1 MARSKFNINISAS
14 AKKKRTLNGITFSSD
29 LEYKYYV
36 YLLEQQ
42 EKGIVKSII
51 TQPKFELQPKYT
63 KDGKNIRAIF
73 YIADFEVEYTN
84 GEIIIYDTKG
94 MPTPEFKI
102 KEKIFNYIFPDKVLS
117 VINYSKIDGG
127 WVELSVINKGRKQ
140 RKKDKLNKV

>member
-1 MARSKFNINISAS
+1 M
-14 AKKKRTLNGITFSSD
+14 
-29 LEYKYYV
+29 EYKYYV
-36 YLLEQQ
+36 YLLDQQ
-42 EKGIVKSII
+42 EKGIVKNII

-63 KDGKNIRAIF
+63 KNGKNIRAIF

-127 WVELSVINKGRKQ
+127 WVELSVIDKGRKQ
-140 RKKDKLNKV
+140 RKKDKLINT